1 MEDQALER
9 EAKTSADGQAILHY
23 RGDSDS
29 HIVGINRDRDRGFLD
44 RTPEQFSP
52 STPSALFAGWASSSI

>member
-1 MEDQALER
+1 MSSNSVIPPEAASARAAHNQINKVRGCVKSQVWLER

-29 HIVGINRDRDRGFLD
+29 HIVRG
-44 RTPEQFSP
+44 
-52 STPSALFAGWASSSI
+52 